1 MKRNPLSK
9 IKRLWL
15 ALASLPLL
23 GAAMAL
29 PLAHA
34 ATAYVS
40 VDGHS
45 IPVSAQSRTIHV
57 PGGIIWVQTV
67 TWGAQG
73 VPGHLQITANH
84 LSPVQAQAMINQ
96 SLWQMRSMQVAM
108 DQQIAQMNQLM
119 RVSFG
124 PFINPAFNFPEP
136 VMMTQWFMPG
146 TERLTPVH
154 KSPAMAASAGPLSG
168 HEMLSV
174 RWRHPEKTEY
184 PKSPI

>member
-9 IKRLWL
+9 RRWL

-23 GAAMAL
+23 GATMAL
-29 PLAHA
+29 PIAHA
-34 ATAYVS
+34 ATTYVS

-45 IPVSAQSRTIHV
+45 IPVSAQSRTIHI
-57 PGGIIWVQTV
+57 PGGIIRVQTF

-73 VPGHLQITANH
+73 VPGHLQVTAGH
-84 LSPVQAQAMINQ
+84 LSPVQGQALINQ

-136 VMMTQWFMPG
+136 VMMIHGLLPG

-154 KSPAMAASAGPLSG
+154 KSPATAVSAGPLSG
-168 HEMLSV
+168 HETLSV
-174 RWRHPEKTEY
+174 RWKHPEKTEN
-184 PKSPI
+184 PKLPI